1 MSEIPGH
8 LQFKRRQVSVIL
20 VKRIPCQFR
29 MQDLEEE
36 VEDTATVLC
45 TWEHLAGKREKKT
58 ISSV

>member
-20 VKRIPCQFR
+20 IKRIPCQFR

-36 VEDTATVLC
+36 VEDMATVLC
-45 TWEHLAGKREKKT
+45 TWEHLTG
-58 ISSV
+58 